1 MAKYQAKGVQVQ
13 GLRKVIREVEKLGV
27 EVSDLKA
34 VFTRIGARALAT
46 ANAGTPV
53 RTGALKASNKQSKR
67 KNSVYLYSGN
77 RKANYAIYPHYGTI
91 YQAPQPYL
99 QAAVKKDGPWA
110 VQELNRELGTLIK
123 KVGLTR

>member
-1 MAKYQAKGVQVQ
+1 MAKYRANGVEVK
-13 GLRKVIREVEKLGV
+13 GLRRVVREVEKLGV
-27 EVSDLKA
+27 EVSDLKE
-34 VFTRIGARALAT
+34 VFTRIGARARST

-77 RKANYAIYPHYGTI
+77 AKANYAIYPHYGTI
-91 YQAPQPYL
+91 NQPAQLYL

-110 VQELNRELGTLIK
+110 VQELDREMKRLIN
-123 KVGLTR
+123 KVGLNR

>member
-1 MAKYQAKGVQVQ
+1 MAKYRANGVEVK
-13 GLRKVIREVEKLGV
+13 GLRRVVREVEKLGV
-27 EVSDLKA
+27 EVSDLKQ
-34 VFTRIGARALAT
+34 VFTRIGARALST

-77 RKANYAIYPHYGTI
+77 AKANYAIYPHYGTI
-91 YQAPQPYL
+91 NQPAQLYL

-110 VQELNRELGTLIK
+110 VQELDKEMKRLIN
-123 KVGLTR
+123 KVGLNR

>member
-1 MAKYQAKGVQVQ
+1 MAKYRANGVEVK
-13 GLRKVIREVEKLGV
+13 GLRKVVREVEKLGV
-27 EVSDLKA
+27 EVSDLKQ
-34 VFTRIGARALAT
+34 VFTRIGARALST

-77 RKANYAIYPHYGTI
+77 AKANYAIYPHYGTI
-91 YQAPQPYL
+91 NQPAQLYL

-110 VQELNRELGTLIK
+110 VQELDREMKRLIN
-123 KVGLTR
+123 KVGLNR

>member
-1 MAKYQAKGVQVQ
+1 VAKYRANGVQVD
-13 GLRKVIREVEKLGV
+13 GLRKVVREIEKLGV
-27 EVSDLKA
+27 EVQDLKA
-34 VFTRIGARALAT
+34 VFTRIGARALGT

-77 RKANYAIYPHYGTI
+77 AKANYAIYPHYGTI
-91 YQAPQPYL
+91 KQPAQLYL

-110 VQELNRELGTLIK
+110 VQELDREMKRLIN
-123 KVGLTR
+123 KVGLNR

>member
-1 MAKYQAKGVQVQ
+1 MAKYRANGVEVK
-13 GLRKVIREVEKLGV
+13 GLRRVVREVEKLGV
-27 EVSDLKA
+27 EVSDLKQ
-34 VFTRIGARALAT
+34 VFTRIGARALST

-77 RKANYAIYPHYGTI
+77 AKANYAIYPHYGTI
-91 YQAPQPYL
+91 NQPAQLYL

-110 VQELNRELGTLIK
+110 VQELDREMKRLIN
-123 KVGLTR
+123 KVGLNR

>member
-1 MAKYQAKGVQVQ
+1 MAKYRANGVQVV
-13 GLRKVIREVEKLGV
+13 GLRKVTREVEKLGV
-27 EVSDLKA
+27 EVSDLKQ
-34 VFTRIGARALAT
+34 VFTRIGARALST

-77 RKANYAIYPHYGTI
+77 AKANYAIYPHYGTI
-91 YQAPQPYL
+91 NQPAQLYL

-110 VQELNRELGTLIK
+110 VQELDREMKRLIN
-123 KVGLTR
+123 KVGLNR

>member
-1 MAKYQAKGVQVQ
+1 MARYQAKGVEVQ
-13 GLRKVIREVEKLGV
+13 GLRRVIREVEKLGV
-27 EVSDLKA
+27 EVSDLKQ
-34 VFTRIGARALAT
+34 VFTRIGTRALAT

-77 RKANYAIYPHYGTI
+77 AKARYAIYPHYGTI
-91 YQAPQPYL
+91 NQPAQPYL

-110 VQELNRELGTLIK
+110 VQELDRELQKLIRQ
-123 KVGLTR
+123 VGLNG

>member
-1 MAKYQAKGVQVQ
+1 MAKYRANGVEVK
-13 GLRKVIREVEKLGV
+13 GLRRVVREVERLGV
-27 EVSDLKA
+27 EVSDLKQ
-34 VFTRIGARALAT
+34 VFTRIGARALNT

-77 RKANYAIYPHYGTI
+77 AKANYAIYPHYGTI
-91 YQAPQPYL
+91 NQPAQLYL

-110 VQELNRELGTLIK
+110 VQELDREMKRLIN
-123 KVGLTR
+123 KVGLNR

>member
-1 MAKYQAKGVQVQ
+1 MARYQAKGVQVQ
-13 GLRKVIREVEKLGV
+13 GLRRVIREVEKLGV
-27 EVSDLKA
+27 EVSDLKQ
-34 VFTRIGARALAT
+34 VFTRIGTRALAT

-77 RKANYAIYPHYGTI
+77 RQANYAIYPHYGTI
-91 YQAPQPYL
+91 NQPAQPYL

-110 VQELNRELGTLIK
+110 VQELDRELQKLIRQ
-123 KVGLTR
+123 VGLNG